1 MEEHN
6 KTRAFSARIPEP
18 LYRAGKALA
27 EKEERSFNWVIKK
40 ALESFTKTRKGTK
53 GGK

>member
-1 MEEHN
+1 MEEPHN
-6 KTRAFSARIPEP
+6 TRAVSARIPEP

-40 ALESFTKTRKGTK
+40 ALESFTKTRKGRK